1 MMVNVTARVNFFPT
15 EEQDK
20 VRLSLLNMFPNAE
33 VTVIDDEM
41 VARTDDLSRFKE
53 LIRNHKILDSTR
65 AVMLQGLHEG
75 RTTFLLNKQAAF
87 VGKVSFAEGR
97 SPMGPITVEMED
109 EDLGALIDEVA
120 PCTVNGEIP

>member
-1 MMVNVTARVNFFPT
+1 MVHVIARVDFFPT

-20 VRLSLLNMFPNAE
+20 VRRSLLNMFPNAE
-33 VTVIDDEM
+33 VTVTDDEM

-65 AVMLQGLHEG
+65 AVMLQGLREG

-97 SPMGPITVEMED
+97 SPMGPVTVEMEG
-109 EDLGALIDEVA
+109 EDMEALIDDVA
-120 PCTVNGEIP
+120 PGTVNGEIP